1 MRSKN
6 LYNVRKLFA
15 REPGDLGDALPPSG
29 RPVGEGTSR
38 TPRAYAAEELGRAVV
53 PAKVPNKGGQPPAEL
68 EGRAWAEENAV
79 ERDTDRT

>member
-1 MRSKN
+1 MH
-6 LYNVRKLFA
+6 VRKLSA

-29 RPVGEGTSR
+29 RPVGEGACR
-38 TPRAYAAEELGRAVV
+38 TPHVYAAEESDWAVV
-53 PAKVPNKGGQPPAEL
+53 PAKGPNKGGQPPAEDL